1 MEEEKQQPKH
11 TNTLIRI
18 NCIRATAICYTS
30 AVSSDPTPH
39 MPDSLRQKPCLFC
52 SWILVFQR
60 EDAAKKYRG
69 IVCVSFLA
77 IQRERVG
84 EIERER
90 ERKSESEPEA
100 VLTEIGLS
108 SNSNQYRGA
117 IRTCGWLH
125 LAPSFSAPLCSSMSS
140 SCSSLGV
147 RSRSNWASDS
157 DSTAG
162 CSNHWHSRV
171 SSV

>member
-39 MPDSLRQKPCLFC
+39 MPDLLRQKPCLFC

-77 IQRERVG
+77 IQRESVRD
-84 EIERER
+84 RD
-90 ERKSESEPEA
+90 RKSESKSEA

-108 SNSNQYRGA
+108 SNLN
-117 IRTCGWLH
+117 
-125 LAPSFSAPLCSSMSS
+125 
-140 SCSSLGV
+140 
-147 RSRSNWASDS
+147 
-157 DSTAG
+157 
-162 CSNHWHSRV
+162 
-171 SSV
+171 